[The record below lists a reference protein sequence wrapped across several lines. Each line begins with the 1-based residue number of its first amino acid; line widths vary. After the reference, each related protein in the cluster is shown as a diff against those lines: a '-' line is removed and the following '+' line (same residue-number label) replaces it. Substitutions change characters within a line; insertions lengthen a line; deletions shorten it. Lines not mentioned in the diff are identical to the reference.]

1 VTELNVAVV
10 NPKSVALVPLDVY
23 VELDVRAPDI
33 VNVPDPLATMG
44 KLSVTPLVVV
54 VCVPEAAAKVTV
66 PVYVADTPVLA
77 PVPLKVMLPYT
88 LMAVVPAHV
97 T

>member
-1 VTELNVAVV
+1 VALVAPSVTELNVAVV
-10 NPKSVALVPLDVY
+10 YPKSLDLVPLDVY

-44 KLSVTPLVVV
+44 KLTVTQLEVI

-66 PVYVADTPVLA
+66 PV
-77 PVPLKVMLPYT
+77 
-88 LMAVVPAHV
+88 
-97 T
+97 